1 MLDVL
6 SLVTSLAMQELEC
19 GKLTYRQAI
28 ESAKRE
34 VFIRINMN
42 YKEIME
48 EINNGTKKVN

>member
-28 ESAKRE
+28 KNSIQEVCIRLNSTRE
-34 VFIRINMN
+34 ELI
-42 YKEIME
+42 KEL
-48 EINNGTKKVN
+48 